1 LRVSL
6 RKRKSKNDKN
16 KIFEFTKAK
25 LLGLKI
31 KDFVVSNKKQDLK
44 MPSINLNHICKVE
57 GHGSLHVE
65 IKGSKLIKCKLGTV
79 EGARFFEG
87 IVKGK
92 RHDDVQE
99 ITSRICGI
107 CSCAHTV
114 ASLQALENA
123 MGVKVS
129 EQTRRLRELLS
140 IGERIRSHATHLYF
154 LALPDYLGYES
165 ALAMVSKYKKE
176 VLRALHLIKLGNNMV
191 QRIGGKEMHPFTS
204 VIGGFTH
211 VPDKKT
217 VKYLQA
223 ELKKALPEA
232 ISTAKLFLKLKQPK
246 FEAEKDYLALNPEKD
261 SPLISGDLI
270 SLSSLNIKPAE
281 YDKFIDEE
289 VMPYSTAKFSKLNG
303 KLFCVG
309 SLARINTNYDKLSP
323 TAKQLFKQAKLEL
336 PIHNPYYNNLMQAI
350 ELVHWVERG
359 YALLDYDFRFEGLPK
374 VKARRG
380 RGVSAVEAPRGILFH
395 DYTINEKGVV
405 EKCNII
411 TPTAQN
417 LRAIEDD
424 VRLLIEQMLK
434 QKKKKYK
441 IILEVEKLIRA
452 YDPCFSCSAHFLKV
466 KWVKK

>member
-1 LRVSL
+1 M
-6 RKRKSKNDKN
+6 
-16 KIFEFTKAK
+16 T
-25 LLGLKI
+25 
-31 KDFVVSNKKQDLK
+31 
-44 MPSINLNHICKVE
+44 SINLHHICKVE

-65 IKGSKLIKCKLGTV
+65 VKGSKLTKCKLGTV

-92 RHDDVQE
+92 RFDDVQE

-114 ASLQALENA
+114 ACLQALENA

-140 IGERIRSHATHLYF
+140 VAERIRSHATHLYF

-165 ALAMVSKYKKE
+165 ALAMVKKYKKE
-176 VLRALHLIKLGNNMV
+176 VLRALHMIKLGNNMV
-191 QRIGGKEMHPFTS
+191 QMIGGKEMHPFTS
-204 VIGGFTH
+204 VVGGFTH
-211 VPDKKT
+211 VPDKAT
-217 VKYLQA
+217 VKYLRA

-232 ISTAKLFLKLKQPK
+232 IATAKLFLKLKQPK
-246 FEAEKDYLALNPEKD
+246 FIAEKDYLALNPEKD
-261 SPLISGDLI
+261 APLISGTVC
-270 SLSSLNIKPAE
+270 SLSGLNIKPEE
-281 YDKFIDEE
+281 YEKFIDEE
-289 VMPYSTAKFSKLNG
+289 VMPYSTAKFSKLND
-303 KLFCVG
+303 KLFSVG
-309 SLARINTNYDKLSP
+309 ALARINTNFNKLSP
-323 TAKQLFKQAKLEL
+323 TAKKLFKQSKLKL
-336 PIHNPYYNNLMQAI
+336 PVHNPYYNNLMQAI

-359 YALLDYDFRFEGLPK
+359 YALLNYDFKFEGLPK
-374 VKARRG
+374 ITVKAG

-395 DYTINEKGVV
+395 DYIINNKGFV

-417 LRAIEDD
+417 LRAMEDD
-424 VRLLIEQMLK
+424 VRKLIEQMLK
-434 QKKKKYK
+434 QKKNKEK

>member
-1 LRVSL
+1 MGT
-6 RKRKSKNDKN
+6 
-16 KIFEFTKAK
+16 I
-25 LLGLKI
+25 
-31 KDFVVSNKKQDLK
+31 DLH
-44 MPSINLNHICKVE
+44 HICKVE

-65 IKGSKLIKCKLGTV
+65 IKGSKLITCKLGVV

-92 RHDDVQE
+92 RYDDVQE

-107 CSCAHTV
+107 CSCAHTC

-123 MGVKVS
+123 MDVKVS

-165 ALAMVSKYKKE
+165 ALAMTKKHKKE
-176 VLRALHLIKLGNNMV
+176 VLRALHMIKLGNNMV
-191 QRIGGKEMHPFTS
+191 QKIGGKEMHPFTS
-204 VIGGFTH
+204 VVGGFTH
-211 VPDKKT
+211 VPDKET
-217 VKYLQA
+217 VKYLRA
-223 ELKKALPEA
+223 ELTKALPEA
-232 ISTAKLFLKLKQPK
+232 IATANLFLKLKNPR
-246 FEAEKDYLALNPEKD
+246 FEAKKDFFALNPEKD

-270 SLSSLNIKPAE
+270 SLSGLEIKPEE
-281 YDKFIDEE
+281 YDKYIDET
-289 VMPYSTAKFSKLNG
+289 VMPYSTAKFSKLDG
-303 KLFCVG
+303 KLFNVG
-309 SLARINTNYDKLSP
+309 ALARINTNFDKLSP
-323 TAKQLFKQAKLEL
+323 TAKKLFEKSKLKL
-336 PIHNPYYNNLMQAI
+336 PIHNPYYQNLCQAI

-359 YALLDYDFRFEGLPK
+359 YSLLNYDFKFEGLPK
-374 VKARRG
+374 VHVKAG
-380 RGVSAVEAPRGILFH
+380 RGISAVEAPRGILFH
-395 DYTINEKGVV
+395 DYTINDKGFV

-417 LRAIEDD
+417 LRAMEDD
-424 VRLLIEQMLK
+424 VRKLIEQMLK
-434 QKKKKYK
+434 QKKKKDK